1 MLDNNNSIKD
11 ILNDAKEKL
20 SKDKELKQSKED
32 FSQKL
37 SKALDGNILT
47 LNKVCDTVSSD
58 NIDNRSKKITEI
70 VEYQSA
76 LLLKNEVNY
85 DKSALLLENEIKD
98 ELDVLELNQ
107 LSDSPLLLNREYEGE
122 YSEEINEIS
131 NEIRSLKEKSEEKD
145 PFIERIERLEE
156 KQQTLFNKVDEA
168 INLIQSK
175 DPSEEIALK
184 FDILNNQ
191 ISNDIDEKNEIL
203 KSDLQSS
210 KEQQNIL
217 EERLLQIESTS
228 DHLRSSIEN
237 LDHKLD
243 QLAKDLNDNV
253 QQQTSKL
260 ESSQLAMEDNSNNK
274 IKEIEN
280 QIDSR
285 FDLIQSEIKSS
296 LDHFATMIE
305 QEKLKQE
312 EAKKNDPEYQSNLR
326 MNSIFKILEMQVSQ
340 SLIQNMPAQP
350 KTALEVLQPK
360 EETKQSY
367 EPKEY
372 IINNKEVLEKL
383 NQLSDQIN
391 TKVQFDDSSI
401 RSILT
406 ETQSKIEQLENKLRE
421 NNENKDAASKQI
433 DHLMHYFKSSELKNL
448 EDLSINLSEIKQ
460 FDEIDQAKKFI
471 ESLLLKETQNWIEK
485 NQKTIEDI
493 CNKIIYK

>member
-20 SKDKELKQSKED
+20 SKDKELKQSEED

-47 LNKVCDTVSSD
+47 LNKVCDTGSSD

-107 LSDSPLLLNREYEGE
+107 LSDSPLLLNREYDGE

-217 EERLLQIESTS
+217 EERILQIESTS

-237 LDHKLD
+237 LS
-243 QLAKDLNDNV
+243 DNV

-260 ESSQLAMEDNSNNK
+260 ESSQLAIEDKSNNK

-406 ETQSKIEQLENKLRE
+406 ETQSKIEVLENKLRE

-433 DHLMHYFKSSELKNL
+433 DHLMDYFKSSELKNL

>member
-20 SKDKELKQSKED
+20 SKDKELKQSEED

-47 LNKVCDTVSSD
+47 LNKVCDTGSSD

-107 LSDSPLLLNREYEGE
+107 LSDSPLLLNREYDGE

-217 EERLLQIESTS
+217 EERILQIESTS

-237 LDHKLD
+237 LS
-243 QLAKDLNDNV
+243 DNV

-260 ESSQLAMEDNSNNK
+260 ESSQLAIEDKSNNK

-406 ETQSKIEQLENKLRE
+406 ETQSKIEVLENKLRE